1 MKYSFSYLICLQ
13 FLGFR
18 FSGWQ
23 KQTNAKTLHDM
34 VDKTL
39 SFVFEDTSFK
49 TIGIGRTDAKVSANQ
64 YCIQLFVDTLIEE
77 DSFMK
82 SLNSNFSP
90 DFKAI
95 SMRKVDRSFNII
107 KASKLKEYHYYFSF
121 GEKNHPFS
129 APFLVNIEGNL
140 NVNRMIKGAKLFEG
154 EHYFHKYCTKPSE
167 QTIFKRVI
175 DSCEIVTND
184 ILTASF
190 FPEHSYVLKV
200 KGKGFLR
207 YQIRLMM
214 ATLFELGKGNL
225 DIEFIESSLK
235 EDNDQKFLRNIAPA
249 SGLQLYAIELDK

>member
-1 MKYSFSYLICLQ
+1 MKYSFSYLIKMQ

-121 GEKNHPFS
+121 GEKNHPFA
-129 APFLVNIEGNL
+129 APFLVNIEENL

>member
-1 MKYSFSYLICLQ
+1 MKYSFSYLIRLQ

-82 SLNSNFSP
+82 SLNSNFSA

-107 KASKLKEYHYYFSF
+107 KASKLKEYHY
-121 GEKNHPFS
+121 
-129 APFLVNIEGNL
+129 L
-140 NVNRMIKGAKLFEG
+140 
-154 EHYFHKYCTKPSE
+154 
-167 QTIFKRVI
+167 
-175 DSCEIVTND
+175 
-184 ILTASF
+184 
-190 FPEHSYVLKV
+190 
-200 KGKGFLR
+200 
-207 YQIRLMM
+207 
-214 ATLFELGKGNL
+214 
-225 DIEFIESSLK
+225 
-235 EDNDQKFLRNIAPA
+235 
-249 SGLQLYAIELDK
+249 